1 MGKEIEEIE
10 VVKEKHTFRIIFF
23 LVLLIIILLIVY
35 GFFLGN
41 TGMIIKE
48 YDIENSSIPTS
59 FDNLKIAHFSDII
72 YKDTK
77 DLEKVKNAV
86 EKINDKKVDIV
97 VFSGGLVDKNYKLNE
112 KEMIQISTE
121 LKKINSTYGKYYV
134 SGSDDKEIQVYD
146 TIMQNGDFISLND
159 NIDIIY
165 SKLKESIL
173 LVGVDY
179 KSNLGFL
186 NEKLKDKEN
195 MFKIVIFHES
205 DEIDDLKNYNFNMAL
220 SGNSLNGQ
228 INIPIIKDILLPENS
243 KNYYNPYYKVDN
255 TDLYISSGIG
265 TRKID
270 FRLFNKPSVNIYVFK
285 KM

>member
-195 MFKIVIFHES
+195 IFKIVIFHES